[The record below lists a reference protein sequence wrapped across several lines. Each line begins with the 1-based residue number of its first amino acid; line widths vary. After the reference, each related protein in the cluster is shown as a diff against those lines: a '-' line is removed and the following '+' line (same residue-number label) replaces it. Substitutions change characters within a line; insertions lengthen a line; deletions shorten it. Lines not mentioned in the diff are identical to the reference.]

1 MPDFFQEIKDKPPAG
16 GIPTYK
22 YFCDGEWLTSKSG
35 KTVEII
41 SPVTNQ
47 VIGKVQSLTK
57 EEIDEA
63 VEAAYWAQLAW
74 QKVPLDKRAKV
85 LHLAADW
92 LREQKDD
99 LTDFLVL
106 EIGKN
111 LAEAEDEVLRTAD
124 LIDYFAEGGRALQGE
139 ILESDAFPGYEK
151 GKQAIVSRVPVG
163 VVLAIAPFNYPI
175 NLSASKIAP
184 ALIAGNAVVLKPP
197 TQGGLSALHLVEIFK
212 KAGLPPGILNTVT
225 GEGSVIGDYLVTHPK
240 VSMISFTGSSFVG
253 EKIARKAAMIPL
265 LFECGGNNPAIV
277 LDNADLDLTAKE
289 IIKGAYAFSGQRC
302 TAIKY
307 VLALDPVMEKLKER
321 LGKVIEELVCM
332 GDPRQKETK
341 MVGPLISLQA
351 ATQVEDRLIKAKVAG
366 AEIVLGGK
374 RKGLYVEP
382 TILDHVKPYWE
393 IVKVETFGPVL
404 SLIRVQNLSEA
415 VRIINES
422 LYGLQACLFTQ
433 DEGTAIR
440 LAGKINVGTVQINGK
455 PQRGPD
461 HFPFLGIKGSGVGV
475 QGIRYSLEAMTRLKP
490 IVLNKPQ

>member
-1 MPDFFQEIKDKPPAG
+1 MPEFFEEIKDKPSAG
-16 GIPTYK
+16 EASSYK
-22 YFCDGEWLTSKSG
+22 YFCDGEWLTSQSG

-41 SPVTNQ
+41 SPVTGRAM
-47 VIGKVQSLTK
+47 GKMQSLTK

-63 VEAAYWAQLAW
+63 MEAAYWAQLAW
-74 QKVPLDKRAKV
+74 QRVPLDKRAKV

-92 LREQKDD
+92 LREQKEF
-99 LTDFLVL
+99 LTNLLVL

-111 LAEAEDEVLRTAD
+111 LAEAEDEVVRTAD

-139 ILESDAFPGYEK
+139 TLESDAFPGYEK
-151 GKQAIVSRVPVG
+151 GKQAIISRVPVG

-197 TQGGLSALHLVEIFK
+197 TQGGLSALHLVEVFK
-212 KAGLPPGILNTVT
+212 KAGLPPGLLNTVT

-240 VSMISFTGSSFVG
+240 ISMISFTGSSLIG
-253 EKIARKAAMIPL
+253 DKIARKAAMIPL

-277 LDNADLDLTAKE
+277 LDDADLDLTAKE
-289 IIKGAYAFSGQRC
+289 IIKGAYAFAGQRC

-307 VLALDPVMEKLKER
+307 VLALDPVMDKLRGR
-321 LGKVIEELVCM
+321 LYTATEELVCL

-341 MVGPLISLQA
+341 MVGPLVSLAA
-351 ATQVEDRLIKAKVAG
+351 ATQVEDRIIKAKVAG
-366 AEIVLGGK
+366 AEVVLGGK

-404 SLIRVQNLSEA
+404 SLVRVKNISEA
-415 VRIINES
+415 VEIVNES

-440 LAGKINVGTVQINGK
+440 LAEKINVGTVQINGK

-475 QGIRYSLEAMTRLKP
+475 QGVKYALEAMTRFKP
-490 IVLNKPQ
+490 VILNKPI